1 MALPVNIN
9 ELINGRTVEW
19 ERIEFKKGWN
29 RVAVLHTICA
39 FANDFNNWGGGYII
53 IGIKEKNG
61 LPVLPPEGLPLLKI
75 DAIQKELIELCNRL
89 RPPYFP
95 VAEPV
100 NFQGKNILIIWVP
113 GGTYRPYKCPEKF
126 SKGASYL
133 PYIRRYSTTKKA
145 NTGEEQELL
154 SMANRIPFDDQTNH
168 HAEIT
173 DLNLTL
179 IQAHLAEIKS
189 DLLEETKNLPFS
201 ELCRR
206 MNTAEGPDEYLK
218 PKNVGLLFF
227 NDDPKRFF
235 RGAQI
240 DVVEFQDDVGDRFT
254 EKIFT
259 GPIQNQVRSALNYI
273 NSSIITESVR
283 KVPQKAEAVRFF
295 NYPYGAVEE
304 ALVNAVYHRSY
315 QDDSPVEVRVFPNRI
330 EILSYPGPVPP
341 LGMDNLMRRKVTA
354 RKCRNRRIGDFLK
367 ELYLAEGRGTGFP
380 KIRRTL
386 EANGSPGP
394 IFETDEERTY
404 FLTTL
409 HIHPESQVSGQVA
422 GPVRGPVR
430 GPVELTDIQYK
441 ILLECSTKPLSA
453 KEITGRIGLASKSG
467 NVKRA
472 LAMLR
477 KNEYLSYTIPEK
489 PGSRLQKYRITK
501 KGLKII
507 NEARQQ

>member
-29 RVAVLHTICA
+29 PVAVLHTICA

-126 SKGASYL
+126 SKGTSYL

-189 DLLEETKNLPFS
+189 DLLAETTSLPFS
-201 ELCRR
+201 ALCRR
-206 MNTAEGPDEYLK
+206 RQRP
-218 PKNVGLLFF
+218 
-227 NDDPKRFF
+227 
-235 RGAQI
+235 
-240 DVVEFQDDVGDRFT
+240 
-254 EKIFT
+254 
-259 GPIQNQVRSALNYI
+259 SAF
-273 NSSIITESVR
+273 SIIHT
-283 KVPQKAEAVRFF
+283 A
-295 NYPYGAVEE
+295 
-304 ALVNAVYHRSY
+304 
-315 QDDSPVEVRVFPNRI
+315 
-330 EILSYPGPVPP
+330 P
-341 LGMDNLMRRKVTA
+341 LKRRW
-354 RKCRNRRIGDFLK
+354 
-367 ELYLAEGRGTGFP
+367 
-380 KIRRTL
+380 
-386 EANGSPGP
+386 
-394 IFETDEERTY
+394 
-404 FLTTL
+404 
-409 HIHPESQVSGQVA
+409 
-422 GPVRGPVR
+422 
-430 GPVELTDIQYK
+430 
-441 ILLECSTKPLSA
+441 
-453 KEITGRIGLASKSG
+453 
-467 NVKRA
+467 
-472 LAMLR
+472 
-477 KNEYLSYTIPEK
+477 
-489 PGSRLQKYRITK
+489 
-501 KGLKII
+501 
-507 NEARQQ
+507 

>member
-29 RVAVLHTICA
+29 PVAVLHTICA

-145 NTGEEQELL
+145 NTEEEQELL

-189 DLLEETKNLPFS
+189 DLLEETKSLPFP

-218 PKNVGLLFF
+218 PKNVGLFF
-227 NDDPKRFF
+227 SM
-235 RGAQI
+235 
-240 DVVEFQDDVGDRFT
+240 T
-254 EKIFT
+254 T
-259 GPIQNQVRSALNYI
+259 RSAF
-273 NSSIITESVR
+273 S
-283 KVPQKAEAVRFF
+283 
-295 NYPYGAVEE
+295 
-304 ALVNAVYHRSY
+304 
-315 QDDSPVEVRVFPNRI
+315 
-330 EILSYPGPVPP
+330 
-341 LGMDNLMRRKVTA
+341 
-354 RKCRNRRIGDFLK
+354 
-367 ELYLAEGRGTGFP
+367 
-380 KIRRTL
+380 
-386 EANGSPGP
+386 
-394 IFETDEERTY
+394 EERK
-404 FLTTL
+404 LMSSNSRMMWV
-409 HIHPESQVSGQVA
+409 IVSRKRYL
-422 GPVRGPVR
+422 P
-430 GPVELTDIQYK
+430 D
-441 ILLECSTKPLSA
+441 
-453 KEITGRIGLASKSG
+453 RIRIKSE
-467 NVKRA
+467 R
-472 LAMLR
+472 R
-477 KNEYLSYTIPEK
+477 
-489 PGSRLQKYRITK
+489 
-501 KGLKII
+501 
-507 NEARQQ
+507 